1 MIVALPVGI
10 VFFIFSALYYYAST
24 KDETPCDS
32 TPVTACDPNLD
43 SDPDF
48 QKLFDTPN
56 FIREQENLR

>member
-24 KDETPCDS
+24 KDKIPCDS
-32 TPVTACDPNLD
+32 TPVPVCEPNSD